1 MTSPVAPAKPVT
13 KSDIVAAN
21 PVKSGNPA
29 NTNAPTAPVTPE
41 TVKPELAASF
51 ITSGGFMLPADL
63 TEETAPVRARSDKQ
77 TAMDA
82 KVKELHTA
90 WVKAGKPST
99 WDGQSKVAATYF
111 IQPNL
116 AADLHKLV
124 NRAAAYH
131 GLRVRMGTPFKVSE
145 KHVSRYGLPA
155 NYLGREA
162 VTFAVL
168 DKRPRTTP
176 ATKPADGPA
185 TQK

>member
-1 MTSPVAPAKPVT
+1 MTSPVAPAKPASHV
-13 KSDIVAAN
+13 KSD
-21 PVKSGNPA
+21 NPA
-29 NTNAPTAPVTPE
+29 STTTAPVAATPE
-41 TVKPELAASF
+41 PPKPELVASF
-51 ITSGGFMLPADL
+51 ITTGGFMLPADL
-63 TEETAPVRARSDKQ
+63 SEETAPVRARSDKQ

-111 IQPNL
+111 IQPDL

-124 NRAAAYH
+124 NRAVSYH

-176 ATKPADGPA
+176 ATKPAGGAA